1 MTRIL
6 ATQENLKSRKC
17 EGHGCAKLPSFGYPG
32 ERKRRCKAHMLE
44 GMVRVLAQGTYTF
57 LQLLT
62 GGVYVLGKSSES
74 KV

>member
-1 MTRIL
+1 
-6 ATQENLKSRKC
+6 
-17 EGHGCAKLPSFGYPG
+17 
-32 ERKRRCKAHMLE
+32 MLE